1 MAVPIAVPMA
11 GDLDLPDGYQVVFA
25 AVDPAT
31 GNAVSGV
38 TVTNVSLFGTILGAG
53 GGGQLELGP
62 FMLVPGPGA

>member
-1 MAVPIAVPMA
+1 MAVPVSVPMP
-11 GDLDLPDGYQVVFA
+11 GELDLPDGYQVVFA

-38 TVTNVSLFGTILGAG
+38 TVTNVSLFGTILGTGAS
-53 GGGQLELGP
+53 GQLPLGP